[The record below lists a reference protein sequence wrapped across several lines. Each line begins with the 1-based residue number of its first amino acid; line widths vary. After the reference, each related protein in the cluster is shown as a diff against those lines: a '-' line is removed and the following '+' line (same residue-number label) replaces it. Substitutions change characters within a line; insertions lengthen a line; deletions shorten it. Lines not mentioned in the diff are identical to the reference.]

1 MPLRDLTSDERDYY
15 ARQIVMK
22 GFGEESQRRLVN
34 SKVCV
39 VGLGG
44 LGSPITTQLAAMG
57 VGHLRIVDFDHVD
70 ITNLHRQHLYS
81 SDKVGEPKAKVA
93 CERLRKLNPYVTIEP
108 FEELITEENA
118 GRLVEGMDLVVD
130 ALDAMK
136 PRYAVNKACVERGIP
151 FVHGG
156 VITEIGTAT
165 TIIPGQ
171 TPCLECFKGN
181 IDDSKLP
188 SNASLGVHPSIINII
203 ASIQTG
209 EAVKILTGKEPSLA
223 GRLMFFELPDMSME
237 FITIGRL
244 NSCQVCGQV

>member
-1 MPLRDLTSDERDYY
+1 MDPRALTPEEKEYY

-22 GFGEESQRRLVN
+22 GFGEKAQEKLIN

-57 VGHLRIVDFDHVD
+57 VGYLRIVDYDTVD
-70 ITNLHRQHLYS
+70 ISNLHRQHLYS
-81 SDKVGEPKAKVA
+81 SERVGEKKVVVA
-93 CERLRKLNPYVTIEP
+93 TERLRALNPYVTIEP
-108 FEELITEENA
+108 VHDRITEENA
-118 GRLVEGMDLVVD
+118 NRIVEEMDLVVD
-130 ALDAMK
+130 ALDAMA
-136 PRYAVNKACVERGIP
+136 PRYAINRACVKKGIP
-151 FVHGG
+151 FIHGG

-165 TIIPGQ
+165 TIIPGE

-181 IDDSKLP
+181 IDDKKLP

-209 EAVKILTGKEPSLA
+209 EAVKLLTGKEPSLA
-223 GRLMFFELPDMSME
+223 GKLMFFELTDLSME
-237 FITIGRL
+237 FIAIAKL
-244 NSCQVCGQV
+244 DSCIVCGMN

>member
-1 MPLRDLTSDERDYY
+1 MVPRALTPEEKEYY

-22 GFGEESQRRLVN
+22 GFGAESQRRLVN

-57 VGHLRIVDFDHVD
+57 VGHLRIVDFDTVD

-81 SDKVGEPKAKVA
+81 SERVGEPKAKVA
-93 CERLRKLNPYVTIEP
+93 AERLRVLNPYVTIEP
-108 FEELITEENA
+108 IEERITEENA
-118 GRLVEGMDLVVD
+118 DRIVEGMDLVVD
-130 ALDAMK
+130 ALDAMA
-136 PRYAVNKACVERGIP
+136 PRYAINRACVKKGIP
-151 FVHGG
+151 FIHGG

-165 TIIPGQ
+165 TIIPGE

-181 IDDSKLP
+181 IDDNKLP

-209 EAVKILTGKEPSLA
+209 EAVKLLTGKMPSLA
-223 GRLMFFELPDMSME
+223 GSLMFFELPDLSME
-237 FITIGRL
+237 FIKIHRL
-244 NSCQVCGQV
+244 DSCPVCGSD